1 MNTKYQSLNSD
12 LIYLINK
19 YKSNKKMREYLV
31 DYLILLNENKYTGQ
45 YFDTIENTV
54 NRLKHS

>member
-1 MNTKYQSLNSD
+1 MNIKYQSLRID
-12 LIYLINK
+12 LNYLMR
-19 YKSNKKMREYLV
+19 KSRSKEMREYLEN
-31 DYLILLNENKYTGQ
+31 YLKLLDENKYTGQ